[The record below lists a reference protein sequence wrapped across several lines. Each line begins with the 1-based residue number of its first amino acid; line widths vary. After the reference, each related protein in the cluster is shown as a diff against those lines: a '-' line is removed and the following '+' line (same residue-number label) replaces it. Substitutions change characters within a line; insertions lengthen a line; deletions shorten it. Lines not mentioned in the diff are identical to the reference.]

1 MDTILKRVMA
11 FIIDTFIVL
20 IISSSISIIGFINPY
35 KDEYENAYNEYTE
48 LVTTIQEEGSGVDTD
63 TYEDGLI
70 ASYYNV
76 NKYNVVRSGISVGCT
91 ILYFALLQLLL
102 DGQTLG
108 KKIMKIKVVANRE
121 DKKLNFGNYLIRTVI
136 LNNVIFSIL
145 FIVGIYLFD
154 ASIYYSYSM
163 VVSYL
168 QMFVLTVIMLMVVLR
183 KDFRGLHDFAAGTKV
198 IDLSPVVVEENA
210 ENEVKKIETKEVKAK
225 EESNIKKKTTTKKK
239 TSNKTNSKSSS
250 KTSKIKEKK

>member
-11 FIIDTFIVL
+11 FIIDTFIIL

-76 NKYNVVRSGISVGCT
+76 NKYNVVRSGISIVCT
-91 ILYFALLQLLL
+91 ILYFGILQYALK
-102 DGQTLG
+102 GQTIG
-108 KKIMKIKVVANRE
+108 KKIMKIRVVANKD
-121 DKKLNFGNYLIRTVI
+121 DKKLNVGNYLIRSVI

-154 ASIYYSYSM
+154 ASGYYSYSSI
-163 VVSYL
+163 VSYL
-168 QMFVLTVIMLMVVLR
+168 QMLVLTIIMLMVVLR
-183 KDFRGLHDFAAGTKV
+183 RDFRGLHDFAAGTKV
-198 IDLSPVVVEENA
+198 IDLNPVVVEENK
-210 ENEVKKIETKEVKAK
+210 EEVKVIETKEVKENK
-225 EESNIKKKTTTKKK
+225 ESNTKKKTTTNTKKK
-239 TSNKTNSKSSS
+239 TSNKSKTKNSKE
-250 KTSKIKEKK
+250 KE

>member
-11 FIIDTFIVL
+11 YIIDIFIVSIIATL
-20 IISSSISIIGFINPY
+20 ISSIGLINPY
-35 KDEYENAYNEYTE
+35 KDEYNDAYDQYANT
-48 LVTTIQEEGSGVDTD
+48 VAQIQEGGSGVDNS
-63 TYEDGLI
+63 EDELI
-70 ASYYNV
+70 TLYYNV

-102 DGQTLG
+102 GGQTLG

-210 ENEVKKIETKEVKAK
+210 ENEIKKIETKEIEEKK
-225 EESNIKKKTTTKKK
+225 ESIIKKKSTKKK
-239 TSNKTNSKSSS
+239 TSNKSKNKSS
-250 KTSKIKEKK
+250 KEKE